1 MAYSPFRNVGLKFLS
16 ICIAALLWLVVAGDR
31 VVERAMRLPIE
42 FQNLPQG
49 LEIVGAPLEAVDVR
63 LRGSSGTLSRLV
75 PGDTSAVIDLR
86 SARPGRRLFHITT
99 SQIKVPYGLDVVQI
113 APATLPIT
121 FENSGI
127 RVVRVKPAVEGHPAP
142 GYELGAI
149 TTDPD
154 TVEIVGPESALRGL
168 DEAMTEPVSI
178 ANATRP
184 IREIVTVG
192 VSDPSV
198 RLRSPQTAAVTVQI
212 VSGAA
217 TRTLTGIPVEVRNLD
232 NGLRGRANPA
242 SVAVMVRGT
251 DDALQTLTASALV
264 AHVDAAGAGAGERE
278 FEVQVRA
285 GPGLT
290 VASVTPRV
298 VKVRVGT
305 RD

>member
-31 VVERAMRLPIE
+31 VVERAMRVPIE

-49 LEIVGAPLEAVDVR
+49 LEIVGDPLEAVDVR
-63 LRGSSGTLSRLV
+63 LRGSSGTLGRLV

-99 SQIKVPYGLDVVQI
+99 TQIKVPYGLNVVQI

-121 FENSGI
+121 FENAGI
-127 RVVRVKPAVEGHPAP
+127 RVVQVKPAVEGRPAP

-149 TTDPD
+149 TTDPA

-168 DEAMTEPVSI
+168 DEALTEPVSV
-178 ANATRP
+178 ANATRLV
-184 IREIVTVG
+184 REVVTVG
-192 VSDPSV
+192 VADPSV

-232 NGLRGRANPA
+232 NGVRARATPA
-242 SVAVMVRGT
+242 TVAVMVRGT
-251 DDALQTLTASALV
+251 DEALQTLTASNLV
-264 AHVDAAGAGAGERE
+264 AHVDAAGAKAGERE
-278 FEVQVRA
+278 LEVQVRA

>member
-31 VVERAMRLPIE
+31 VVERAMRVPIE

-49 LEIVGAPLEAVDVR
+49 LEIVGDPLEAVDVR
-63 LRGSSGTLSRLV
+63 LRGSSGTLGRLV

-86 SARPGRRLFHITT
+86 SARPGRRLFHITMT
-99 SQIKVPYGLDVVQI
+99 QIKVPYGLNVVQI

-121 FENSGI
+121 FENAGI
-127 RVVRVKPAVEGHPAP
+127 RVVQVKPSVEGRPAP

-149 TTDPD
+149 TTDPA

-168 DEAMTEPVSI
+168 DEALTEPVSV
-178 ANATRP
+178 ANATRLV
-184 IREIVTVG
+184 REVVTVG
-192 VSDPSV
+192 VADPSV

-232 NGLRGRANPA
+232 NGVRARATPA

-251 DDALQTLTASALV
+251 DEALQTLTASNLV
-264 AHVDAAGAGAGERE
+264 AHVDAAGAKAGERE
-278 FEVQVRA
+278 LEVQVRA

>member
-1 MAYSPFRNVGLKFLS
+1 
-16 ICIAALLWLVVAGDR
+16 
-31 VVERAMRLPIE
+31 
-42 FQNLPQG
+42 
-49 LEIVGAPLEAVDVR
+49 VDVR
-63 LRGSSGTLSRLV
+63 LRGSSGTLGRLV

-99 SQIKVPYGLDVVQI
+99 TQIKVPYGLNVVQI

-121 FENSGI
+121 FENAGI
-127 RVVRVKPAVEGHPAP
+127 RVVQVRPAVEGRPAP

-149 TTDPD
+149 TTDPA

-168 DEAMTEPVSI
+168 DEALTEPVSV
-178 ANATRP
+178 ANATRLV
-184 IREIVTVG
+184 REVVTVG
-192 VSDPSV
+192 VADPSV

-232 NGLRGRANPA
+232 NGVRARATPA
-242 SVAVMVRGT
+242 TVAVMVRGT
-251 DDALQTLTASALV
+251 DEALQTLTASNLV
-264 AHVDAAGAGAGERE
+264 AHVDAGGAKAGERGL
-278 FEVQVRA
+278 EVQVRA